1 MYFRESTA
9 LQNSCKQNGRL
20 DAFSFAVQD
29 ETCAD
34 LFSREWGNYCT
45 ISICQGYWRHST
57 GATNHYQQLDFLVF
71 VVTVIASLHCC
82 NFPIATADGETVK
95 EMVVRSH
102 NKVLGGVRTTS
113 VPLELQTF
121 VVQRQ
126 ESKGRSV
133 EENRG
138 GYVRLGLWI

>member
-1 MYFRESTA
+1 MR
-9 LQNSCKQNGRL
+9 RL
-20 DAFSFAVQD
+20 V
-29 ETCAD
+29 
-34 LFSREWGNYCT
+34 LKREWGNYCT

-71 VVTVIASLHCC
+71 VVTVNASLHCC
-82 NFPIATADGETVK
+82 SFPIATADGETVK

-102 NKVLGGVRTTS
+102 NKVLGGIRTTS
-113 VPLELQTF
+113 VPVELQTF

-133 EENRG
+133 EENCR